1 MSYNHQAIEKKWQDR
16 WDETGIFHAK
26 DNDSR
31 EKFYCLVEFPYP
43 SGAGLH
49 IGHPRSYTALD
60 VVSRKRRHQGKNV
73 LYPIGWD
80 AFGLPTENY
89 AIKTGRKPQEIT
101 KENTDTFRRQL
112 KSLGISFDWSREIN
126 TTDPNY
132 YKWTQWMFLE
142 FFNAGLAYKTTQP
155 INWCLSCKIGLA
167 NEEVVN
173 GKCERCGGE
182 IEKRDKEQWM
192 IAITKYADRLL
203 GDLETVDY
211 LEKIKNQQ
219 RYWIGKSEGA
229 MIEFKVD
236 PTPGPV
242 TPYINVFTTRPDTL
256 FGATYLVLAPE
267 HPLVEQIVSDD
278 RYKDVMAY
286 VEDAKKKT
294 DIERGND
301 EKEKTGVFTGAYV
314 INPVTGKK
322 IPVWV
327 ADYVLGGYGT
337 GAIMAVPAHDER
349 DFAFAK
355 KFDLPIVN
363 VIEPTQFQIKSKGNP
378 GSLEFREDEEKFLR
392 DVLAGDVCYSGLGK
406 LRNSGVFNGQ
416 QTDKAKKNIIAWLE
430 AEGHGEAS
438 VNYKLR
444 DWVFSRQRYW
454 GEPIPLVHCDKECQ
468 VETHG
473 WVPVPED
480 QLPVVLPEVETY
492 EPTDTGESP
501 LATIDEWVNTTCP
514 ACGGPA
520 KRETD
525 TMPNWAGSS
534 WYFLRYIDP
543 HNNETFADQEKLKQW
558 MPVDLYNGGME
569 HVTLH
574 LLYSRFWN
582 KFLFDRGHVPV
593 SEPYARR
600 HSHGLVLAEDGTKM
614 SKSKGNV
621 VNPDEIVSEYGADA
635 LRMYILFMGPFEEP
649 VPWNVNGLIGVRRF
663 LDKVMRFVSEWDEST
678 AEDYGK
684 IIEPHIKKV
693 SDDIEVFKFNTAVS
707 TFMELFNG
715 LGSQNPTRD
724 QMKRLLIVLCPF
736 APHIANE
743 SWEIIGETG
752 LVEEQ
757 AWPEFDPALLVQDE
771 VELGV
776 QVNGKTRGAIVLAP
790 NADEVTAR
798 ELAMRD
804 ERVKRHL
811 EGKAVMKVV
820 YVPGKIL
827 NIVVK

>member
-16 WDETGIFHAK
+16 WDETGIFYAK
-26 DNDSR
+26 DNDPR

-89 AIKTGRKPQEIT
+89 AIKTGRKPQDIT

-112 KSLGISFDWSREIN
+112 KSLGISFDWSREVN

-142 FFNAGLAYKTTQP
+142 FFKAGLAYKTTQP

-173 GKCERCGGE
+173 GRCERCGGDT
-182 IEKRDKEQWM
+182 EKREKEQWM

-203 GDLETVDY
+203 EDLDTVDY
-211 LEKIKNQQ
+211 MEKIKIQQ
-219 RYWIGKSEGA
+219 RNWIGKSEGA
-229 MIEFKVD
+229 LISFKVD
-236 PTPGPV
+236 PSPGPV
-242 TPYINVFTTRPDTL
+242 TPWINVFTTRPDTL
-256 FGATYLVLAPE
+256 FGTTYLVLAPE
-267 HPLVEQIVSDD
+267 HELIEQIATDEQMLEI
-278 RYKDVMAY
+278 MAY
-286 VEDAKKKT
+286 VEAAKKKSE
-294 DIERGND
+294 IERGSD
-301 EKEKTGVFTGAYV
+301 EKEKTGVFTGAYA

-355 KFDLPIVN
+355 MFELPIVK
-363 VIEPTQFQIKSKGNP
+363 VVEPEVLQNIIHP
-378 GSLEFREDEEKFLR
+378 
-392 DVLAGDVCYSGLGK
+392 DVGISHGMQSDVKVVHECFTGEGVAV
-406 LRNSGVFNGQ
+406 NSGEFTGQ
-416 QTDKAKKNIIAWLE
+416 KTEEMKKNIVAWLE
-430 AEGHGEAS
+430 TEGHGEAS

-468 VETHG
+468 VETKG
-473 WVPVPED
+473 WVPVPDD
-480 QLPVVLPEVETY
+480 QLPVVLPEVEKY

-501 LATIDEWVNTTCP
+501 LATIEDWVNTTCP
-514 ACGGPA
+514 ACGGSA

-543 HNNETFADQEKLKQW
+543 HNNETFADQEKLNQW

-569 HVTLH
+569 HTTLH

-649 VPWNVNGLIGVRRF
+649 VPWNLNGLIGVRRF
-663 LDKVMRFVSEWDEST
+663 LDKIMRYVSEWDES
-678 AEDYGK
+678 AAVDGGK
-684 IIEPHIKKV
+684 IIEPHLKKA
-693 SDDIEVFKFNTAVS
+693 SDDIDAFKFNTAVS
-707 TFMELFNG
+707 TFMMLFNE
-715 LGSQNPTRD
+715 LGQKKITRD
-724 QMKRLLIVLCPF
+724 QLKRLLIVLCPF
-736 APHIANE
+736 APHVANE
-743 SWEIIGETG
+743 AWEMIGEEG

-757 AWPEFDPALLVQDE
+757 PWPEFDEALLVRDQ

-776 QVNGKTRGAIVLAP
+776 QVNGKTRSAIVIAP
-790 NADEVTAR
+790 DADEATAR
-798 ELAMRD
+798 EAAFAD
-804 ERVKRHL
+804 ENVKRHT
-811 EGKAVMKVV
+811 EGKEIVKVI
-820 YVPGKIL
+820 YVPGKIF